1 MFCHR
6 KVKTGVPVGKGLLL
20 KRGFRGGGWRKGQ
33 VLKKTNGK
41 KHEFVTCRG
50 VFEHQKIDIL
60 RFPHKILN
68 KNLIFHRYIRPITH
82 FQKG

>member
-33 VLKKTNGK
+33 VLKKTDGK

-50 VFEHQKIDIL
+50 VFEPKKTKSIFGVFLINV
-60 RFPHKILN
+60 FKM
-68 KNLIFHRYIRPITH
+68 LIFTDM
-82 FQKG
+82 